1 MYVQITQ
8 IDETKNNL
16 ILSEKEAWVSI
27 QICLFSILSYFLASL
42 FPKLEFLGF
51 SFSLLSFE
59 ISDGKDGHSHPGSRF
74 TVSWDF
80 GSRLVGRLDMI
91 YVRVLVRSAIQG

>member
-59 ISDGKDGHSHPGSRF
+59 ISAVQYDTAAKI
-74 TVSWDF
+74 VS
-80 GSRLVGRLDMI
+80 S
-91 YVRVLVRSAIQG
+91 